1 VYGKIVKTGLGI
13 VAVLLLIAGLVGC
26 SQSKPTESLAEPGYA
41 GAIAENILQ
50 SFNTGDYAAYSEHF
64 DEAMKKAMPE
74 AAFQDTAALIQRTIG
89 DYISKEFDRTE
100 TDDIYTAVIYRAKFS
115 EEPGVVTVR
124 VVFLETD
131 DNIFVSGLWF
141 DSPKLRAK

>member
-1 VYGKIVKTGLGI
+1 MHGKIFRTVLGFI
-13 VAVLLLIAGLVGC
+13 AVILLVTVLIGCRPSQPAEVVG
-26 SQSKPTESLAEPGYA
+26 EPEYA
-41 GAIAENILQ
+41 GAIAEGILQ
-50 SFNTGDYAAYSEHF
+50 AFNSNDYAACSERF

-74 AAFQDTAALIQRTIG
+74 ATFQDTAALIKQKIG

-100 TDDIYTAVIYRAKFS
+100 TDDIYTAVIYRSNFS

-131 DNIFVSGLWF
+131 DNVFVSGLWF

>member
-1 VYGKIVKTGLGI
+1 VYGKIVKTGLGV
-13 VAVLLLIAGLVGC
+13 VAVLLLIAGLMGC
-26 SQSKPTESLAEPGYA
+26 SQSKPAESLAEPEYA

-50 SFNTGDYAAYSEHF
+50 AFNTGDYTAYSKHF

-74 AAFQDTAALIQRTIG
+74 ATFRDTAASIKQKIG
-89 DYISKEFDRTE
+89 DYVSKEFDRTE
-100 TDDIYTAVIYRAKFS
+100 TDNIYTAAIYRAKFS

-131 DNIFVSGLWF
+131 DNVFVSGLWF

>member
-1 VYGKIVKTGLGI
+1 VYGKIIKTGLDT
-13 VAVLLLIAGLVGC
+13 VAVLLLIAGLMGC
-26 SQSKPTESLAEPGYA
+26 SQSEPTESLAEPEYA

-50 SFNTGDYAAYSEHF
+50 AFNTGDYAAYSKHF

-74 AAFQDTAALIQRTIG
+74 ATFQDTAALIKRTIG

-100 TDDIYTAVIYRAKFS
+100 TDNIYTAVIYRAKFN
-115 EEPGVVTVR
+115 EEPGVVTVK

-131 DNIFVSGLWF
+131 DNVLVSGLWF

>member
-1 VYGKIVKTGLGI
+1 MYGKIVRTCLGI
-13 VAVLLLIAGLVGC
+13 VALLLFVAGLIGC
-26 SQSKPTESLAEPGYA
+26 GQSKPTESLAEPEYA
-41 GAIAENILQ
+41 GAIAESILQ
-50 SFNTGDYAAYSEHF
+50 AFNTGDYAAYSKHF

-74 AAFQDTAALIQRTIG
+74 ATFQDTAALIKQKIG

-100 TDDIYTAVIYRAKFS
+100 TDDIYTAVIYRSNFS

-131 DNIFVSGLWF
+131 DNVFVSGLWF
-141 DSPKLRAK
+141 DSPKLLEK